1 MKKKT
6 HLLHFY
12 QPVQYGHSV
21 YTFVS
26 DSSILNA
33 NIGVKQF
40 FFQNRCRLQATRF
53 TIVQSSEIE
62 SRKTMFRLSN
72 VFLFFSRRIKRTKAL
87 S

>member
-1 MKKKT
+1 MRMKKKT

-40 FFQNRCRLQATRF
+40 FFFKTDAGYKQHASRLFNRQR
-53 TIVQSSEIE
+53 
-62 SRKTMFRLSN
+62 
-72 VFLFFSRRIKRTKAL
+72 
-87 S
+87 